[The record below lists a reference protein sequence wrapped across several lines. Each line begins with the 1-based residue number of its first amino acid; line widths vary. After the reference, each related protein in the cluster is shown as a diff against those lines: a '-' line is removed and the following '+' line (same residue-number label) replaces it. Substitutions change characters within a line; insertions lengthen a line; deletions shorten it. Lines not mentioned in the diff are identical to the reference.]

1 MYLYVHSSPI
11 HSSQIWK
18 QPKCPSTDESI
29 KKTWYIYTMK
39 YYSVITKWNNAICNN
54 MDGTRDYHTKWSKS
68 DREIQISYDITY
80 TWNVKHDTNEPIY
93 EMETD
98 SQTRG
103 GCQGGGEVGE
113 FEVSRSK
120 LVHIEWI
127 QNKVPLSSMGNYS
140 QYFEI
145 NHNGKEYFL
154 KKNVYKY
161 IHTYISES
169 LLYGRN

>member
-1 MYLYVHSSPI
+1 
-11 HSSQIWK
+11 
-18 QPKCPSTDESI
+18 
-29 KKTWYIYTMK
+29 
-39 YYSVITKWNNAICNN
+39 

-120 LVHIEWI
+120 LVHIEDTK
-127 QNKVPLSSMGNYS
+127 QGPTV
-140 QYFEI
+140 
-145 NHNGKEYFL
+145 
-154 KKNVYKY
+154 
-161 IHTYISES
+161 
-169 LLYGRN
+169 